1 MRRFAALFWVFSLL
15 AFLVTVAYT
24 HSYLPRYVSLQ
35 GGGSDWQLEKSVYF
49 YVVLAIVTC
58 VNGAML
64 ILGNAF
70 QFLPSF
76 FMPIPKRNDWMSSAI
91 MREKL
96 YLNLKG
102 WTKGLACIA
111 NLFII
116 TALLDIYDINDTDIF
131 MPTTWIYSIIGTLLF
146 AWFATYYFWFN
157 TLPDEE
163 SLQSM

>member
-1 MRRFAALFWVFSLL
+1 MRRFATLFWVFSLL
-15 AFLVTVAYT
+15 IFLVTVVYT
-24 HSYLPRYVSLQ
+24 HSYLPRYVNIQ
-35 GGGSDWQLEKSVYF
+35 GNDFQLEKSVFF
-49 YVVLAIVTC
+49 YTVLALITFT
-58 VNGAML
+58 NGAL
-64 ILGNAF
+64 LVLGNAF

-76 FMPIPKRNDWMSSAI
+76 FMPVPKRNEWMGNAI
-91 MREKL
+91 TRRKL
-96 YLNLKG
+96 YLNLKA

-131 MPTTWIYSIIGTLLF
+131 MPTAWVYSIIGVLLF
-146 AWFATYYFWFN
+146 SWFATYYFWFN

>member
-1 MRRFAALFWVFSLL
+1 MRRFATLFWVFSLL
-15 AFLVTVAYT
+15 TFLFTVAYT
-24 HSYLPRYVSLQ
+24 HSYLPRYINV
-35 GGGSDWQLEKSVYF
+35 GGGDDWQIEKSAYF
-49 YVVLAIVTC
+49 YIVLAIVTST
-58 VNGAML
+58 NGAML

-76 FMPIPKRNDWMSSAI
+76 LMPVPKRNEWMSNAI
-91 MREKL
+91 IRKKL
-96 YLNLKG
+96 YLNLKA

-116 TALLDIYDINDTDIF
+116 TALLDIYDINDTDIA
-131 MPTTWIYSIIGTLLF
+131 MPTAALYKLVGVLLV